1 MLLTTMAI
9 IHQREIGLP
18 RERVRLYSL
27 AVQVLLSR
35 WQRWK
40 GIAVSDELESIL
52 RDDLRMRAILE
63 RLAYEAH
70 CCQAEQ
76 GESADLVRRDLWA
89 LLEDP
94 ALLGDVGLA
103 DEFLDY
109 VDQRAG
115 LLVGQGG
122 GDGGRHPQTYAFPH
136 RTFQEYLAGAYMVGR
151 RGTTREY
158 WRRASE
164 GDTWY
169 LAALLGAEELL
180 YNRRSAKELLDLAYD
195 LCPQT
200 PPGDESAWRAALWS
214 GQMATLLGDE
224 TIRRDTERPDGGA
237 AYLERLV
244 PRQVIILRK
253 TALGAVERADA
264 GNVLA
269 RLGDPRFRED
279 AWHLPNEP
287 LLGFV
292 KVPEGPFLMGS
303 DKEQDPRAYDDEL
316 PQHEM
321 RLRAYYI
328 ARYPVTQAQYAEFVR
343 DTGHD
348 VPSSKYGFEEDRP
361 FEWRDGSY
369 PPGRANQPVVLVS
382 WHDALAYCEWLTEKL
397 RVWDETPE
405 PLATLLRE
413 EGWRITLPS
422 EAEWEK
428 AARGLGRRIFPW
440 GNEANPERANYSDTG
455 IGTTSAVGCFPDG
468 ASPYGVEDLSGNV
481 WEWCRTK
488 WEENYRDYQGDDDL
502 EGDAPRVLRGGSF
515 FYDDWYVRCAS
526 RSVRSSPDPRLRN
539 YGFRV
544 VASPVRSDL

>member
-1 MLLTTMAI
+1 
-9 IHQREIGLP
+9 
-18 RERVRLYSL
+18 
-27 AVQVLLSR
+27 
-35 WQRWK
+35 
-40 GIAVSDELESIL
+40 
-52 RDDLRMRAILE
+52 
-63 RLAYEAH
+63 
-70 CCQAEQ
+70 
-76 GESADLVRRDLWA
+76 
-89 LLEDP
+89 
-94 ALLGDVGLA
+94 
-103 DEFLDY
+103 
-109 VDQRAG
+109 
-115 LLVGQGG
+115 
-122 GDGGRHPQTYAFPH
+122 
-136 RTFQEYLAGAYMVGR
+136 
-151 RGTTREY
+151 
-158 WRRASE
+158 
-164 GDTWY
+164 
-169 LAALLGAEELL
+169 
-180 YNRRSAKELLDLAYD
+180 
-195 LCPQT
+195 
-200 PPGDESAWRAALWS
+200 
-214 GQMATLLGDE
+214 
-224 TIRRDTERPDGGA
+224 
-237 AYLERLV
+237 
-244 PRQVIILRK
+244 
-253 TALGAVERADA
+253 
-264 GNVLA
+264 
-269 RLGDPRFRED
+269 
-279 AWHLPNEP
+279 
-287 LLGFV
+287 
-292 KVPEGPFLMGS
+292 MGS

-413 EGWRITLPS
+413 EGWGITLPS

-488 WEENYRDYQGDDDL
+488 WEENYRDHQGDDDL
-502 EGDAPRVLRGGSF
+502 EGDARRVLRGGAF
-515 FYDDWYVRCAS
+515 DDDVTGVRCAF
-526 RSVRSSPDPRLRN
+526 RNGGDPFDRW
-539 YGFRV
+539 YYGGFRV